1 MKISVSFVYFSTSIF
16 SRDWKKLQYLESGW
30 VVLNGTALSKENDQM
45 SQSLGQNT
53 FGRNKDVFNSELFV
67 KLGTT
72 VPLGTTG
79 PFHSDRFFPWQWY
92 RLLWLQKTPMTSQIR
107 DQKFSGKFVISS
119 VMSLVV
125 MRKRAIDDF
134 STFKPVPRI
143 QKRSKC
149 FLHSFFLF

>member
-30 VVLNGTALSKENDQM
+30 VVLNGTALTKENDQM

-53 FGRNKDVFNSELFV
+53 FGCNKDIFNSGLFV

-92 RLLWLQKTPMTSQIR
+92 RLL
-107 DQKFSGKFVISS
+107 
-119 VMSLVV
+119 
-125 MRKRAIDDF
+125 
-134 STFKPVPRI
+134 
-143 QKRSKC
+143 
-149 FLHSFFLF
+149 